1 MLDTHD
7 RVSDDDLARIEA
19 LIDRVGWPAA
29 RRLITAVSSI
39 DRRSLLHL
47 LTSREAA
54 TLKVALA
61 VKAVDSPT
69 G

>member
-7 RVSDDDLARIEA
+7 RISDDDLARIEA

-29 RRLITAVSSI
+29 RRVVTAVSNI
-39 DRRSLLHL
+39 DRRQLLYL

-61 VKAVDSPT
+61 VMAIDPSD

>member
-7 RVSDDDLARIEA
+7 RIGDDDLARIES

>member
-1 MLDTHD
+1 MLDTHA
-7 RVSDDDLARIEA
+7 RISDDDLARIEA

-29 RRLITAVSSI
+29 RRVITAVSNI
-39 DRRSLLHL
+39 DRRTLVHL
-47 LTSREAA
+47 LTPREAA

-61 VKAVDSPT
+61 VMAVDRID